1 MPHTDSEPW
10 KARACG
16 LLVALGLASAEDLA
30 AAVGIPLDDIMETY
44 KAFRSGAIEMVT
56 DATQVPDSE
65 LEKRQEQQD
74 YTKI

>member
-1 MPHTDSEPW
+1 MPHTDSGSW

-30 AAVGIPLDDIMETY
+30 ASAEIPLDDIMETY
-44 KAFRSGAIEMVT
+44 KAFKSGAIETVT

-65 LEKRQEQQD
+65 LEDGQEQQD
-74 YTKI
+74 YTNI